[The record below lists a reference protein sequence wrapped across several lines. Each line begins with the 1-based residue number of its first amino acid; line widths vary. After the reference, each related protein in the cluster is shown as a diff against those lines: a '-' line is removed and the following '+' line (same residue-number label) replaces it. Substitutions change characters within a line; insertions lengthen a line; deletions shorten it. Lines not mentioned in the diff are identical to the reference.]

1 MANRFPLIVD
11 TEDGNRLKEIPS
23 GDSLDFSSV
32 GIANLTSLS
41 VGGSLSSS
49 TIATTGNVSV
59 GGTLNVTGVT
69 TLDSATITAL
79 TVSGTINGAAYAAA
93 VQSDWNIADTGSLAF
108 IKNKPTINNTV
119 ASLNDIGDVGV
130 PDPDENDILSWN
142 GVEWRSIPNV
152 GGLNITQVRQ
162 AVSVTQTPASG
173 TGSLGYDDT
182 TGVFTYTPPSIPA
195 NVSDLVNDS
204 NFVNAAYLDTNNF
217 LQQGDIITGGRI
229 GSTVAGGQVT
239 LSFDETG
246 LLTAEADTLETV
258 VQRGATSSVSIE
270 VAGITQ
276 NLGSALTNSLKLLDV
291 ETLDVLTA
299 ITSTNGT
306 ITSTNGDITATN
318 GNITAGANLSGA
330 VVSGTTRVSTPLVQA
345 ATGFLALES
354 PAGSGVQI
362 TNGVINFSGIIPAS
376 PNPGDLWSDDF
387 GMYFRATDDGFAGN
401 AGGTDTTYI
410 IGGPGTGQPGQP
422 GMIIP
427 YFEDANKPANPSFG
441 EMYIN
446 ATDTIAYV
454 WDSTQWRALW

>member
-49 TIATTGNVSV
+49 TIATTGNVSL

-69 TLDSATITAL
+69 TLGSATITSL
-79 TVSGTINGAAYAAA
+79 TVSGSINGAAYASP

-108 IKNKPTINNTV
+108 IKNKPVISNVV

-142 GVEWRSIPNV
+142 GVEWRSIPNA

-162 AVSVTQTPASG
+162 SLSATTNPASG
-173 TGSLGYDDT
+173 TGSLGYNDA
-182 TGVFTYTPPSIPA
+182 TGVFTYTPPVIPA

-204 NFVNAAYLDTNNF
+204 NFVNATYLDTNNF
-217 LQQGDIITGGRI
+217 LQQGDIITTGRI
-229 GSTVAGGQVT
+229 DGSIATGQVT
-239 LSFDETG
+239 LSFDDTG
-246 LLTAEADTLETV
+246 LLTAETDTLETV
-258 VQRGATSSVSIE
+258 TARGATSSVSIE

-276 NLGSALTNSLKLLDV
+276 NIGSALTNSLKLLDS
-291 ETLDVLTA
+291 ETIDILTA
-299 ITSTNGT
+299 ITSTNGNFT
-306 ITSTNGDITATN
+306 TTNGAITATN

-330 VVSGTTRVSTPLVQA
+330 VVIATTRVSTPLVQA
-345 ATGFLALES
+345 ATGFLALDS
-354 PAGSGVQI
+354 PVGSGVQI

-376 PNPGDLWSDDF
+376 PNPGDLWSNDF
-387 GMYFRATDDGFAGN
+387 GMYFRSTDDGFAGN

-410 IGGPGTGQPGQP
+410 IGGPGTGAAGQP

-446 ATDTIAYV
+446 AGDSTAYV
-454 WDSTQWRALW
+454 WDSSQWRALW

>member
-41 VGGSLSSS
+41 VAGSLSSS
-49 TIATTGNVSV
+49 TIATTGDVTL
-59 GGTLNVTGVT
+59 GGTLGVTGVT
-69 TLDSATITAL
+69 TLANTTITAL

-108 IKNKPTINNTV
+108 IKNKPVINNTV

-152 GGLNITQVRQ
+152 GGLNIDQVRQ
-162 AVSVTQTPASG
+162 SLSVTQTPASG

-204 NFVNAAYLDTNNF
+204 NFVNATYLDTNNF

-229 GSTVAGGQVT
+229 GGTVAGGQVT

-246 LLTAEADTLETV
+246 LLTAEADTLQTV
-258 VQRGATSSVSIE
+258 VQRGATSSISIE

-276 NLGSALTNSLKLLDV
+276 NVGSALTNSLKLLDV

-299 ITSTNGT
+299 ITSANGT
-306 ITSTNGDITATN
+306 FTTTNGDITATN
-318 GNITAGANLSGA
+318 GNITAGGNLSGNI
-330 VVSGTTRVSTPLVQA
+330 VSGTTRVSTPAVQA
-345 ATGFLALES
+345 SGFLALES

-362 TNGVINFSGIIPAS
+362 TNGVINFTGIVPTS
-376 PNPGDLWSDDF
+376 PNPGDLWATDF
-387 GMYFRATDDGFAGN
+387 GVYFRATDDG
-401 AGGTDTTYI
+401 TDGEPTGPDTSYI
-410 IGGPGTGQPGQP
+410 IGGPGSGVSGQP
-422 GMIIP
+422 GMVVP
-427 YFEDANKPANPSFG
+427 YFQTVDRPASPTPG
-441 EMYIN
+441 EMYFDY
-446 ATDTIAYV
+446 TDGKGKM
-454 WDSTQWRALW
+454 WDSIQWRDLW